1 MPEKITDKFLSQVT
15 EGMTRNRNVYGA
27 ALCVENEDKTISWA
41 GASGN
46 INENDRY
53 FIASVT
59 KLCVS
64 MLLLHLREEN
74 RLNLDDRIG
83 KFLPGEMLRQ
93 LHVMNGVDYT
103 SEITVKH
110 LLANTSGIPDYF
122 SQRLANGKKADV
134 SLFSGNDE
142 AWPRERVVE
151 AVKKIKPKFRPGQKG
166 KVQYCDTNYEL
177 LGAIIESVT
186 GKDLP
191 DAFREYIFYKLEL
204 NNTYA
209 FKDIADTTPVPMY
222 FKTKQIQLPRYIASI
237 TAQGGL
243 VSTSRESMALLKAFF
258 NGRFFPVE
266 YLEELKEW
274 KFIAFP
280 GNFYFGI
287 GLEKLW
293 IPWLYSPLKPIG
305 EILGF
310 WGHSGAFAFHN
321 PDTGLYF
328 TGTVNQLSGWGHSAA
343 VKAMIKIIKAAR
355 D

>member
-1 MPEKITDKFLSQVT
+1 MNNKLNSRLFSQVV
-15 EGMTRNRNVYGA
+15 GKMTRNRNVYGA
-27 ALCVENEDKTISWA
+27 ALCVENGDRSVSWA
-41 GASGN
+41 GAAGD
-46 INENDRY
+46 INEPDRY

-64 MLLLHLREEN
+64 MFILHLRAEKK
-74 RLNLDDRIG
+74 LDLDDRIS
-83 KFLPGEMLRQ
+83 KYLPDEMLRG
-93 LHVMNGVDYT
+93 LHVMDGVDYT
-103 SEITVKH
+103 GEITVKH

-122 SQRLANGKKADV
+122 SQRQANGKKVDV

-151 AVKKIKPKFRPGQKG
+151 AVKKIKPKFRPGRKG

-186 GKDLP
+186 GKDLA
-191 DAFREYIFYKLEL
+191 DAFREYIFDKLEL
-204 NNTYA
+204 KNTYA
-209 FKDIADTTPVPMY
+209 YTDTGDSTPVPMY
-222 FKTKQIQLPRYIASI
+222 YKSKKIRIPVYMTSI

-243 VSTSRESMALLKAFF
+243 VSTSRESMVLLKAFF
-258 NGRFFPVE
+258 NGSFFPAE
-266 YLEELKEW
+266 YLNELKEW

-293 IPWLYSPLKPIG
+293 IPRIYSPFKPIG

-310 WGHSGAFAFHN
+310 WGQSGAFAFHN
-321 PDTGLYF
+321 PQTDLYF
-328 TGTVNQLSGWGHSAA
+328 TGTVNQLSGWGHSSAIN
-343 VKAMIKIIKAAR
+343 AMLKIIKAAR
-355 D
+355 S

>member
-1 MPEKITDKFLSQVT
+1 MKSKLNSQFFSQVT
-15 EGMTRNRNVYGA
+15 EMMIRNRNVFGA
-27 ALCVENEDKTISWA
+27 ALCVENGDKSVSWA
-41 GASGN
+41 GASGD

-64 MLLLHLREEN
+64 MFILHLRAE
-74 RLNLDDRIG
+74 RKLDLDDRIS
-83 KFLPGEMLRQ
+83 KYLADEMLRG
-93 LHVMNGVDYT
+93 LHVINGVEYT
-103 SEITVKH
+103 GEITVKH

-122 SQRLANGKKADV
+122 SQRLADGKKPDA

-191 DAFREYIFYKLEL
+191 EAFREYIFDKLEL
-204 NNTYA
+204 KNTYA
-209 FKDIADTTPVPMY
+209 YNDINDSTPVKMY
-222 FKTKQIQLPRYIASI
+222 YKSKKIHIPVYMTTI

-243 VSTSRESMALLKAFF
+243 VSTSRECMVLLKAFF

-293 IPWLYSPLKPIG
+293 IPRIYSPFRPIG

-310 WGHSGAFAFHN
+310 WGQSGAFAFHN
-321 PDTGLYF
+321 PQTDLYF

-343 VKAMIKIIKAAR
+343 IKAMMKIIKAAR

>member
-1 MPEKITDKFLSQVT
+1 MNNKLNSQFFGQVVEK
-15 EGMTRNRNVYGA
+15 MTRNKHVYGA
-27 ALCVENEDKTISWA
+27 ALCVENSDRSVSWA
-41 GASGN
+41 GASGD

-64 MLLLHLREEN
+64 MFILHLRAEK
-74 RLNLDDRIG
+74 RLDLDDTIS
-83 KFLPGEMLRQ
+83 KYLPGDMLQ
-93 LHVMNGVDYT
+93 GLHVIDGVDYT

-110 LLANTSGIPDYF
+110 LMANTSGIPDYF
-122 SQRLANGKKADV
+122 SQRMANGKKADT
-134 SLFSGNDE
+134 SLFNGNDE

-166 KVQYCDTNYEL
+166 KIQYCDTNYEL

-186 GKDLP
+186 GKVLA
-191 DAFREYIFYKLEL
+191 DAFREYIFDKLEL
-204 NNTYA
+204 KNTYA
-209 FKDIADTTPVPMY
+209 FTDINDSNPVTMY
-222 FKTKQIQLPRYIASI
+222 YKSKKIHIPVYITSI

-243 VSTSRESMALLKAFF
+243 VSTSRESMVLVKAFF
-258 NGRFFPVE
+258 NGRFFPTT

-293 IPWLYSPLKPIG
+293 IPRIYSPFRPIG

-310 WGHSGAFAFHN
+310 WGQSGAFAFHN
-321 PDTGLYF
+321 PQTDLYF
-328 TGTVNQLSGWGHSAA
+328 TGTVNQLSGWGHSSAINA
-343 VKAMIKIIKAAR
+343 ILKIIKATR